1 MRYKQFLAVVLLCLI
16 YAVVAKR
23 GDTRSRNRGA
33 GALRK
38 TRDGD
43 SDEGMCDLELS
54 CRGDTTVPIKLP
66 IRGPRG
72 PAGIDGEKGEPGQPG
87 TPGLPGVP
95 GTPAKIRPKIAFYVG
110 LKQNLGPLAK
120 NKDIFWDEIVTNVGE
135 AYNVKTGHF
144 VAPHNG
150 TYKFDIV
157 VAAQG
162 RQKAA
167 VMLMKNNKMVATI
180 WAESIPYWA
189 SSSSTA
195 ILNLKRNDQV
205 WCVSLS
211 RAPFLHGYMY
221 STFSGHIL
229 FADDE

>member
-16 YAVVAKR
+16 YAVAAKR

-95 GTPAKIRPKIAFYVG
+95 GRNQIFKSYETELREEWMWFIVG
-110 LKQNLGPLAK
+110 
-120 NKDIFWDEIVTNVGE
+120 FW
-135 AYNVKTGHF
+135 F
-144 VAPHNG
+144 
-150 TYKFDIV
+150 
-157 VAAQG
+157 
-162 RQKAA
+162 
-167 VMLMKNNKMVATI
+167 
-180 WAESIPYWA
+180 
-189 SSSSTA
+189 
-195 ILNLKRNDQV
+195 
-205 WCVSLS
+205 
-211 RAPFLHGYMY
+211 
-221 STFSGHIL
+221 FSVRG
-229 FADDE
+229 

>member
-1 MRYKQFLAVVLLCLI
+1 MRYKQFLAIVVVFLA
-16 YAVVAKR
+16 YTVAAKR

-72 PAGIDGEKGEPGQPG
+72 PAGTDGEK
-87 TPGLPGVP
+87 

-110 LKQNLGPLAK
+110 LKQNLGPQAK

-135 AYNVKTGHF
+135 AYNEKTAHF